1 MLSESAARALGWLTA
16 SLGGRPVPPLVI
28 AIGLG
33 DGGLLEALASIAPAT
48 RVLALEP
55 DAQATFD
62 PASARGTQWTASGRL
77 LHLRAPEF
85 AGADQAWRMFPQD
98 PEQHHLFVHP
108 ESAVRARDL
117 AVRAARVVQQ
127 VLVGVRANAE
137 ARRQFAAPYLLNTLG
152 NVSAITRGAD
162 VGALRGAYAGTP
174 AVVVGAGPSLDAV
187 MPALAAVSQHALVI
201 ATDTTLRPLLHAGVA
216 PALVA
221 GLDPSLANARHF
233 LALPELRHTWL
244 VAESALAPSAVRP
257 FGDRTFWFR
266 AAAHHPWPFLA
277 ASGVQVSE
285 LPVWGS
291 VLTAAFQVALL
302 AGCDPIVFVGADLA
316 FTGGRPYARGTTYEF
331 DWAYSTALGAP
342 LRHVWDQQMA
352 MRECVAA
359 VDLHG
364 APTVTSPALTSFR
377 DWIVA
382 QAGRSGRRIV
392 NASGAGILHGAGVEC
407 GELAAVLGAPRPVR
421 AIAELRAPRT
431 CADPEALRSRLR
443 ALRDTVA
450 TGSSVEVQAWAAF
463 AGERYDPAAVAGAL
477 DAAVAEDTVSMALP
491 SSIPW
496 PALPPALTS
505 YAHLRQLPERIAARH
520 AAINGGASDDARP
533 AGPCA
538 DTVRGLGVLLST
550 LLAGLDGHHEDP
562 AHPDA
567 RHDPMG
573 LPAVA
578 GQRQWPPSLAWPM
591 LLFESAV
598 SSAVALPAATTAFAQ
613 GAVRL
618 RDAGPGAAADRDPG
632 DGDVARAQRR
642 LIAAWLRTIASCAG
656 VQVSDP
662 GVLARVNAVLEAAVA
677 DDPRGPRSTA
687 MLSVSLTGLPADA
700 PVSVRLAIDERPLA
714 RVLTG
719 ALTVAGEG
727 AAGAWPNPVAVG
739 ITLPTGEALARI
751 ALERDASLAGSEP
764 ASALCPAAFVAP
776 VVLTER
782 GLPRSAFAYTTAA
795 GAVCVGIHARESVL
809 VRPDGSTRAHL
820 SWPRPIIGE
829 LPYGDGGAVA
839 WSNGTAEWPAIGDG
853 YVLYRA
859 TPDGPVVEEALP
871 FRPTNGAWWQGRLV
885 WSTYPTG
892 AGAWAPD
899 EGPRHWLPAQAF
911 AGVRPDGDGVELQAC
926 VLDQWGGYTR
936 ALAREGWRLDLSGQ
950 ARPVPLGP
958 RGAATASAAHGSGWT
973 ATAHPQADVVAL
985 HHAAA
990 PPVALT
996 CYDPLGLAWAGD
1008 ALLVCTG
1015 GGDVLLFPD
1024 LARHLPSR

>member
-77 LHLRAPEF
+77 LHLRAPDF
-85 AGADQAWRMFPQD
+85 AGADQAWRLFPQD

-137 ARRQFAAPYLLNTLG
+137 ARRQFAAPYLMNTLG
-152 NVSAITRGAD
+152 NVPAIIRGAD
-162 VGALRGAYAGTP
+162 VAALRGAYAGTP

-187 MPALAAVSQHALVI
+187 MPALPSVAGRALVI

-216 PALVA
+216 PPLVA
-221 GLDPSLANARHF
+221 GLDPSTANARHF

-244 VAESALAPSAVRP
+244 VAESALAPSAVQP

-266 AAAHHPWPFLA
+266 AAAHHPWPFLTA
-277 ASGVQVSE
+277 NGVQVSE

-316 FTGGRPYARGTTYEF
+316 FTGGQPYARGTTYEF

-352 MRECVAA
+352 MRECVPA
-359 VDLHG
+359 VDLRG
-364 APTVTSPALTSFR
+364 APTVTSPALISFR

-392 NASGAGILHGAGVEC
+392 NASGQGILHGSGVEC
-407 GELAAVLGAPRPVR
+407 GDLRAVLGAGRLVRPLD
-421 AIAELRAPRT
+421 ELRAPRT
-431 CADPEALRSRLR
+431 CADPSGLETRLR
-443 ALRDTVA
+443 ALRDAVVTE
-450 TGSSVEVQAWAAF
+450 SSADVQAWAAF
-463 AGERYDPAAVAGAL
+463 AGERYDAAAMTRTL
-477 DAAVAEDTVSMALP
+477 DAIVADDRVAATPA

-520 AAINGGASDDARP
+520 TALNGGAPEVLALEE
-533 AGPCA
+533 ACIEVG
-538 DTVRGLGVLLST
+538 RGLGALLST
-550 LLAGLDGHHEDP
+550 LLPGLDAHHEDP

-567 RHDPMG
+567 RHDALG
-573 LPAVA
+573 VPAVA

-591 LLFESAV
+591 VLFESAV
-598 SSAVALPAATTAFAQ
+598 GAAPAAPPATTAFAT

-618 RDAGPGAAADRDPG
+618 RDGEPGVAADHAPAAR
-632 DGDVARAQRR
+632 DVARAQRA
-642 LIAAWLRTIASCAG
+642 LVAAWLRTVASCAE
-656 VQVSDP
+656 VRVSDR
-662 GVLARVNAVLEAAVA
+662 GTLTRLQALLEAAAA
-677 DDPRGPRSTA
+677 DDAVGMRTA
-687 MLSVSLTGLPADA
+687 AVLAVSLPDLPGGGAVA
-700 PVSVRLAIDERPLA
+700 VPLSIDERPLA

-719 ALTVAGEG
+719 ALVAVGEG
-727 AAGAWPNPVAVG
+727 AASWRDPGTVAV
-739 ITLPTGEALARI
+739 TLEAGEWQARI
-751 ALERDASLAGSEP
+751 ALERDSSHAGP
-764 ASALCPAAFVAP
+764 ATGSALCPAAFVAP

-782 GLPRSAFAYTTAA
+782 GVARSAFAYTTAE

-809 VRPDGSTRAHL
+809 VRSDGSTRPHL
-820 SWPRPIIGE
+820 TWPRPIIGE

-839 WSNGTAEWPAIGDG
+839 WNNGTAAWPALGDG

-859 TPDGPVVEEALP
+859 TADGPVVEETLP
-871 FRPTNGAWWQGRLV
+871 FRPSNGAWWQGRLV
-885 WSTYPTG
+885 WNTYPTG
-892 AGAWAPD
+892 AGAWAPG
-899 EGPRHWLPAQAF
+899 EVPRHWLTAQAF
-911 AGVRPDGDGVELQAC
+911 AGVRPGADGVELQSC
-926 VLDQWGGYTR
+926 TLDEWGGYTR
-936 ALAREGWRLDLSGQ
+936 ALAREGWRLDATGHA
-950 ARPVPLGP
+950 ARVPLGP
-958 RGAATASAAHGSGWT
+958 RGAATATATHASGWT
-973 ATAHPQADVVAL
+973 ATAHPQADVVTL
-985 HHAAA
+985 CHPAA
-990 PPVALT
+990 PAVDLT
-996 CYDPLGLAWAGD
+996 CYDPLGLAWAGE

-1015 GGDVLLFPD
+1015 GGDVLLFAD
-1024 LARHLPSR
+1024 LVPRLPSR